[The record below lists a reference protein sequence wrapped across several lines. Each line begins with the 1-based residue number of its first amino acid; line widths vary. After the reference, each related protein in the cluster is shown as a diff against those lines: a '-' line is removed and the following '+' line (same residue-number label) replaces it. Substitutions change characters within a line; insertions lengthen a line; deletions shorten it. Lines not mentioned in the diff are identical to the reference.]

1 MAKILIIDDDEMF
14 RIFLTDLLTSEGY
27 EIFAAKDGNTGV
39 EMFKEVSPDLIVTDI
54 LMPEKE
60 GIETIREIRQESSVV
75 KIIALSGGGTHPT
88 GLDYLQMALELG
100 ANLSFPKPFKIS
112 EFRTAVAKLIST

>member
-1 MAKILIIDDDEMF
+1 
-14 RIFLTDLLTSEGY
+14 
-27 EIFAAKDGNTGV
+27 
-39 EMFKEVSPDLIVTDI
+39 MFKEVSPDLIVTDI

-60 GIETIREIRQESSVV
+60 GIETIREIRQESSEV

-100 ANLSFPKPFKIS
+100 ANLSFPQPFKIS
-112 EFRTAVAKLIST
+112 EFRTAVAELTSTLTLSSKQEKAHNKHRCGLFLFLI